1 MAGDIGHVIALDC
14 WDQPNHLASRR
25 CPAFRTFPG
34 GRFTS
39 TTATFIWPVV
49 IDHDCQALDA
59 GEDREGGDV
68 ACAEYGP
75 CGPVPTRGHHAGEGG
90 FDALADEQAGCDVGM
105 VGELDGAILGGAE
118 LSLIKLPEGPLI
130 FHRALTGPI

>member
-1 MAGDIGHVIALDC
+1 MLGRTGKEAMLPAL
-14 WDQPNHLASRR
+14 
-25 CPAFRTFPG
+25 
-34 GRFTS
+34 S
-39 TTATFIWPVV
+39 TA
-49 IDHDCQALDA
+49 
-59 GEDREGGDV
+59 
-68 ACAEYGP
+68 
-75 CGPVPTRGHHAGEGG
+75 HAGLYQRGGIMPARGG